1 MYADVLILLFA
12 AVLLVAIFRR
22 LGQPVI
28 LAYLVAGVLLG
39 PHGAAVL
46 SEQANM
52 QTIAE
57 LGIVFLMFSLGLEFS
72 LPRLI
77 AMRMLVVGVGGLQVL
92 FTSLLFFWL
101 GWWWGLSLPQALV
114 VSGTLA
120 LSSTAVVIKQL
131 GEQKQLHTRRA
142 QLGVSVLLFQDLAV
156 VPLLVMIPILA
167 RPEIQ
172 GSALLAEIAWA
183 TLKACLPCSACLPS
197 ASGCCPCCFT
207 RWRGLAPMNFSCSVP
222 CWWPCWRL
230 S

>member
-1 MYADVLILLFA
+1 MYADVLILLLS

-28 LAYLVAGVLLG
+28 LAYLFVGMLLG
-39 PHGAAVL
+39 PHGAAIVTG
-46 SEQANM
+46 QAMM
-52 QTIAE
+52 QTIGE

-72 LPRLI
+72 LPRLL
-77 AMRMLVVGVGGLQVL
+77 AMRKLVLGVGGLQVL
-92 FTSLLFFWL
+92 LTSLLFFWL

-131 GEQKQLHTRRA
+131 GELQQLHTRRA

-167 RPEIQ
+167 RQRCRAAPCWRKSP
-172 GSALLAEIAWA
+172 GPPSRG
-183 TLKACLPCSACLPS
+183 CLPCQSCS
-197 ASGCCPCCFT
+197 RWENGCCPWCFT
-207 RWRGLAPMNFSCSVP
+207 RWRGRDPMSCSCSVP
-222 CWWPCWRL
+222 CWWPCWRPL
-230 S
+230 